1 MKIAFPRIAE
11 CSMEFVIQISER
23 ANERRCVKIVFP
35 SNAEIPM
42 AFVIECGRA
51 ALVQV

>member
-23 ANERRCVKIVFP
+23 ANERRCVKIVSP
-35 SNAEIPM
+35 SNAEISLD
-42 AFVIECGRA
+42 FVLEFGRA
-51 ALVQV
+51 ALVQA